1 MRKLNTT
8 LDREPMN
15 SEAIRQRQNFNYIL
29 KETAAAKIPIWKSIW
44 FYGPVGIAMVTMVVS
59 AVRMNPQNQTND
71 NKTTLAQN
79 DVIGYTGS
87 TELGDLSTVANAEA
101 DIEKFEKE
109 FDYTKAF
116 EGTIPS
122 QNETSKASKK
132 STIAAKSTD
141 KVDDNTKLKPE
152 VLAEEKNTSDINR
165 NDPVKTVTVV
175 QEVVAKPVK
184 TMPNIA
190 GVFSGRISVS
200 QICSIGKIECN
211 NGYQI
216 ISYDIQYDNGAGS
229 TVDRVTGEEIPRYIC
244 GNLQRYNVGSPVFI
258 TNIIAMNEKGE
269 RKKLLS
275 MSIEPTF

>member
-15 SEAIRQRQNFNYIL
+15 SEAIRQRQNFNFIL

-59 AVRMNPQNQTND
+59 AVRMNPQNETND
-71 NKTTLAQN
+71 KNITLAKH
-79 DVIGYTGS
+79 DVTGW
-87 TELGDLSTVANAEA
+87 TGTTKLGDLATKTPSELAKVE
-101 DIEKFEKE
+101 D
-109 FDYTKAF
+109 DYTAKNSVS
-116 EGTIPS
+116 GTIPS
-122 QNETSKASKK
+122 ASVEVKKATETTVK
-132 STIAAKSTD
+132 TD

-165 NDPVKTVTVV
+165 NDQIKSAPVISE
-175 QEVVAKPVK
+175 EVVSKPAK

-190 GVFSGRISVS
+190 GVFSGRISVY

-229 TVDRVTGEEIPRYIC
+229 TVDRVSGEEIPQYIC
-244 GNLQRYNVGSPVFI
+244 ANLQRYNVGSPVFI